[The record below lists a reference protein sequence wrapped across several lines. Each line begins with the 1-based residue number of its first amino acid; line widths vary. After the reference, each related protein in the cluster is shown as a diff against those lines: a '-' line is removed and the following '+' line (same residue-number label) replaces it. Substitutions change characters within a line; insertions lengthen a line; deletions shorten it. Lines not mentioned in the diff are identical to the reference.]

1 MMSVNKITPKNI
13 LNHGKNKNKITL
25 DNLLDNATTD
35 NVSDAMKK
43 VCGKNGVI
51 RNVKPVDGKS
61 KIVGKIRTAQTN
73 SSDWGTGIKAIYE
86 CEEDEILL
94 IDCSDDETA
103 IWGELASQA
112 AQKHGL
118 QATVINGA
126 SRDTEGIK
134 NLGYPVYSKAT
145 MPNAGYALNNGV
157 INERLN
163 IEGNVIVNGDYI
175 VGDSEGVVVVP
186 KERID
191 DVLEEVSNI
200 KKFEK
205 NLMAQ
210 MNNPDNRMDKI
221 LDID

>member
-1 MMSVNKITPKNI
+1 MSANKITPKNL
-13 LNHGKNKNKITL
+13 LNHGKNKNIITL
-25 DNLLDNATTD
+25 DNLLDKATTD

-51 RNVKPVDGKS
+51 RDVKPIDGKS
-61 KIVGKIRTAQTN
+61 KIVGRIRTAQTN

-86 CEEDEILL
+86 CEENEILL

-118 QATVINGA
+118 QSTVINGA

-134 NLGYPVYSKAT
+134 KLGYPLFSKAT

-157 INERLN
+157 INKPLN
-163 IEGNVIVNGDYI
+163 IEGNIIVNGDYI

-191 DVLEEVSNI
+191 EVLEEVSNI
-200 KKFEK
+200 KKSEQK
-205 NLMAQ
+205 LMAQ
-210 MNNPDNRMDKI
+210 MNDPANRMDKL
-221 LDID
+221 LDIN

>member
-1 MMSVNKITPKNI
+1 MSVNKITPKSI
-13 LNHGKNKNKITL
+13 LNHGKNRNKITL
-25 DNLLDNATTD
+25 DNLLDKATTD
-35 NVSDAMKK
+35 NISDAMKK

-51 RNVKPVDGKS
+51 RDVKSIDGKS

-86 CEEDEILL
+86 CEENEILF

-112 AQKHGL
+112 AQQHGL

-134 NLGYPVYSKAT
+134 QLGYPVFSKAT

-157 INERLN
+157 INERIDIDGN
-163 IEGNVIVNGDYI
+163 IIVNGDYI
-175 VGDSEGVVVVP
+175 VGDSEGVVVIP
-186 KERID
+186 KECLEE
-191 DVLEEVSNI
+191 VLEEVNNI
-200 KKFEK
+200 KKFETE
-205 NLMAQ
+205 LMKE
-210 MNNPDNRMDKI
+210 MSEDKHLDEI
-221 LDID
+221 LDIK

>member
-1 MMSVNKITPKNI
+1 MSVNKITPKSI
-13 LNHGKNKNKITL
+13 LNHGKNRNKITL
-25 DNLLDNATTD
+25 DNLLDKATTD
-35 NVSDAMKK
+35 NISDAMKK

-51 RNVKPVDGKS
+51 RDVKPIDGKS

-86 CEEDEILL
+86 CEENEILF

-112 AQKHGL
+112 AQQHGL

-134 NLGYPVYSKAT
+134 QLGYPVFSKAT

-157 INERLN
+157 INERIDIDGN
-163 IEGNVIVNGDYI
+163 IIVNGDYI
-175 VGDSEGVVVVP
+175 VGDSEGVVVIP
-186 KERID
+186 KECLEE
-191 DVLEEVSNI
+191 VLEEVNNI
-200 KKFEK
+200 KKFETE
-205 NLMAQ
+205 LMKE
-210 MNNPDNRMDKI
+210 MSEDKHLDEI
-221 LDID
+221 LEIK

>member
-1 MMSVNKITPKNI
+1 MMSANKITPKSI

-25 DNLLDNATTD
+25 DNLLNKATTD

-43 VCGKNGVI
+43 VCGKKGVI
-51 RNVKPVDGKS
+51 KNVKPIDEDS
-61 KIVGKIRTAQTN
+61 KIVGRIRTASTN

-86 CEEDEILL
+86 CQKDEILL

-112 AQKHGL
+112 AQNYGL

-134 NLGYPVYSKAT
+134 KLKYPLFSKVT

-157 INERLN
+157 INERLDIDGN
-163 IEGNVIVNGDYI
+163 IIVTGDYL
-175 VGDSEGVVVVP
+175 VGDCEGVVVIP
-186 KERID
+186 KERLD
-191 DVLEEVSNI
+191 DVLEEVANI
-200 KKFEK
+200 KKFEEK
-205 NLMAQ
+205 LMKQ
-210 MNNPDNRMDKI
+210 MDDGKRMDEI
-221 LDID
+221 LDIR

>member
-1 MMSVNKITPKNI
+1 MMSANKITPKNL
-13 LNHGKNKNKITL
+13 LNHGKNKNIITL
-25 DNLLDNATTD
+25 DNLLDKATTD

-51 RNVKPVDGKS
+51 RDVKPIDGKS
-61 KIVGKIRTAQTN
+61 KIVGRIRTAQTN

-86 CEEDEILL
+86 CEENEILL

-118 QATVINGA
+118 QSTVINGA

-134 NLGYPVYSKAT
+134 KLGYPLFSKAT

-157 INERLN
+157 INKPLN
-163 IEGNVIVNGDYI
+163 IEGNIIVNGDYI

-191 DVLEEVSNI
+191 EVLEEVSNI
-200 KKFEK
+200 KKSEQK
-205 NLMAQ
+205 LMAQ
-210 MNNPDNRMDKI
+210 MNDPANRMDKL
-221 LDID
+221 LDIN

>member
-1 MMSVNKITPKNI
+1 MSVNKITPKSI
-13 LNHGKNKNKITL
+13 LNHGKNRNKITL
-25 DNLLDNATTD
+25 DNLLDKATTD
-35 NVSDAMKK
+35 NISDAMKK

-51 RNVKPVDGKS
+51 RDVKSIDGKS

-86 CEEDEILL
+86 CGENEILF

-112 AQKHGL
+112 AQQHGL

-134 NLGYPVYSKAT
+134 QLGYPVFSKAT

-157 INERLN
+157 INERIDIDGN
-163 IEGNVIVNGDYI
+163 IIVNGDYI
-175 VGDSEGVVVVP
+175 VGDSEGVVVIP
-186 KERID
+186 KECLEE
-191 DVLEEVSNI
+191 VLEEVNNI
-200 KKFEK
+200 KKFETE
-205 NLMAQ
+205 LMKE
-210 MNNPDNRMDKI
+210 MSEDKHLDEI
-221 LDID
+221 LDIK

>member
-1 MMSVNKITPKNI
+1 MSVNKITPKSI

-25 DNLLDNATTD
+25 DNLLDKATTD
-35 NVSDAMKK
+35 NISDAMKK

-51 RNVKPVDGKS
+51 RDVKPIDGKS
-61 KIVGKIRTAQTN
+61 KIIGKIRTAQTN

-86 CEEDEILL
+86 CGENEILF

-112 AQKHGL
+112 AQQHGL

-134 NLGYPVYSKAT
+134 QLGYPVFSKAT

-157 INERLN
+157 INERIDIDGN
-163 IEGNVIVNGDYI
+163 IIVNGDYI
-175 VGDSEGVVVVP
+175 VGDSEGVVVIP
-186 KERID
+186 KECLEE
-191 DVLEEVSNI
+191 VLEEVNNI
-200 KKFEK
+200 KKFETE
-205 NLMAQ
+205 LMKE
-210 MNNPDNRMDKI
+210 MSEDKHLDEI
-221 LDID
+221 LDIK